1 MISKKSILY
10 FLIIAVAIGFSG
22 CKKKPRRPSPI
33 DTAYLGGGAN
43 GGSGEQ
49 FENVNDDNLF
59 ENAGDAIGGRVI
71 SDGQVGD
78 PDVIRVMVYFD
89 FDSSSIK
96 ASERAKIAQA
106 ADYMRSNPGHLLIL
120 EGHCDWKGTPEYN
133 LALGERRSS
142 SVKQY
147 METLGIAS
155 SSLETLSKGDLN
167 AVEGAD
173 SDQMSKDRRVVFL
186 VVR

>member
-10 FLIIAVAIGFSG
+10 FLVIAVAVGFSG
-22 CKKKPRRPSPI
+22 CKKKPRRPSPLDTVMGDSANRPSDSGFSNLDDSEGTFI
-33 DTAYLGGGAN
+33 DPNEAL
-43 GGSGEQ
+43 SGRG
-49 FENVNDDNLF
+49 LF
-59 ENAGDAIGGRVI
+59 DGERGERNVI
-71 SDGQVGD
+71 S
-78 PDVIRVMVYFD
+78 VMVYFD

-106 ADYMRSNPGHLLIL
+106 ADYLRANPGHQLIL

-133 LALGERRSS
+133 LALGERRSG

-147 METLGIAS
+147 METLGISS

-167 AVEGAD
+167 AIEGAGD
-173 SDQMSKDRRVVFL
+173 SQMAEDRRVEFL

>member
-10 FLIIAVAIGFSG
+10 FLIIAVAVGFSG

-33 DTAYLGGGAN
+33 DTAHLGGGA
-43 GGSGEQ
+43 GSGSGDQ
-49 FENVNDDNLF
+49 FENLNDDNLF
-59 ENAGDAIGGRVI
+59 DNPDDVIGSRVI

-78 PDVIRVMVYFD
+78 PDVIRVIVYFD
-89 FDSSSIK
+89 FDSAGIK
-96 ASERAKIAQA
+96 VSERAKIAQA
-106 ADYMRSNPGHLLIL
+106 ADHMRSHPGDLLIL

-167 AVEGAD
+167 AVEGAA

>member
-10 FLIIAVAIGFSG
+10 FLVIAVAVGFSG

-33 DTAYLGGGAN
+33 DTAHLGGGA
-43 GGSGEQ
+43 GSGSGDQ
-49 FENVNDDNLF
+49 FENLNDDNLF
-59 ENAGDAIGGRVI
+59 DNPDDVIGSRVI

-78 PDVIRVMVYFD
+78 PDVIRVIVYFD
-89 FDSSSIK
+89 FDSAGIK
-96 ASERAKIAQA
+96 VSERAKIAQA
-106 ADYMRSNPGHLLIL
+106 ADHMRSNPGDLLIL